1 MLYYFIKV
9 IISSLIIVIISEV
22 SKSNTFLAS
31 LLGSIPTISILAILW
46 LFYDTGDIIKIQQL
60 TTGIL
65 WLTIPSMVFFIAFPI
80 FLKNDFN
87 FFSSIF
93 ISVGLTFLSYN
104 IFLIFLD
111 RLGVNI

>member
-46 LFYDTGDIIKIQQL
+46 LFYDTGDILKIQQL
-60 TTGIL
+60 TTGTL
-65 WLTIPSMVFFIAFPI
+65 LLTIPSMVFFISFPV

-87 FFSSIF
+87 FFLSIS
-93 ISVGLTFLSYN
+93 ISIGLTFLSYN

-111 RLGVNI
+111 SLGVNI